1 MAAIDKI
8 YVKNFYQYDDLL
20 KWSLIYYPKLLLYFY
35 NIHMTY
41 EEFEKSRRN
50 YVKNFKES
58 TKKELEKIGGRV
70 KLQKAVKN
78 LKKHYKETAN
88 YEASNEQC
96 YYEAK
101 DILRRARMSRSQIE
115 NSFSMPIT
123 NTPFEIDT
131 YLKWHCPLSFVRK
144 YLHNNCGVNPKWDK
158 FYKLWWKGKK
168 EFYI

>member
-1 MAAIDKI
+1 
-8 YVKNFYQYDDLL
+8 
-20 KWSLIYYPKLLLYFY
+20 
-35 NIHMTY
+35 MTY

-50 YVKNFKES
+50 YVKNFKENI
-58 TKKELEKIGGRV
+58 KRDLEKIGGRV

-78 LKKHYKETAN
+78 LKKYYKETAN
-88 YEASNEQC
+88 YEASDEQC
-96 YYEAK
+96 YDEAK
-101 DILRRARMSRSQIE
+101 DILRRARMSKSQIE